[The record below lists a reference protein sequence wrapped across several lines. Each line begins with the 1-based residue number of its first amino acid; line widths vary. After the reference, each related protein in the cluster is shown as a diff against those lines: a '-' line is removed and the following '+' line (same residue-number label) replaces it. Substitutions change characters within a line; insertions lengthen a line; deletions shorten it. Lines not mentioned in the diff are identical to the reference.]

1 VSAEAERI
9 VAGVQQWLIEAASGE
24 HGGLDTG
31 APTCGVCPVC
41 RAVDAV
47 RGADP
52 AVLAAG
58 LEVATSAA
66 LVIADALK
74 RAADELMDLV
84 TGSEDQHAP
93 DGDGDDDADAA
104 ASEGVDDNQADDS
117 QADDNQA
124 GQR

>member
-47 RGADP
+47 RSADP

-84 TGSEDQHAP
+84 TGSEDHHAP
-93 DGDGDDDADAA
+93 DGDSDAA
-104 ASEGVDDNQADDS
+104 ASEGVDDNEAG
-117 QADDNQA
+117 DNQA

>member
-41 RAVDAV
+41 RAVGAV
-47 RGADP
+47 RSADP

-84 TGSEDQHAP
+84 TGSEEHHAP
-93 DGDGDDDADAA
+93 DGDSDGDAA
-104 ASEGVDDNQADDS
+104 ASEGKDDNHADDNE
-117 QADDNQA
+117 AGDNQA

>member
-47 RGADP
+47 RSADP

-84 TGSEDQHAP
+84 TGSEEHHAP
-93 DGDGDDDADAA
+93 DGDSDGDAA
-104 ASEGVDDNQADDS
+104 ASAGKDDNHADDNE
-117 QADDNQA
+117 AGDNQA